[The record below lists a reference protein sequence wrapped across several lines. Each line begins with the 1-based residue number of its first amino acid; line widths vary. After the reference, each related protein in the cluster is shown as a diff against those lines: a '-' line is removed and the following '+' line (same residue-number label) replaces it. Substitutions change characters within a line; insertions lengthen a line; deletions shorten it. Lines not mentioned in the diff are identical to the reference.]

1 MTQKSEILNYLKK
14 NKSINQLV
22 AFNEFR
28 CFRLAPRILELR
40 DDGHNIETVFIT
52 DPKTKKT
59 YAEYKLEK
67 KKWKI

>member
-40 DDGHNIETVFIT
+40 DEINYYYFIFNVISQYFCGESLFH
-52 DPKTKKT
+52 K
-59 YAEYKLEK
+59 Y
-67 KKWKI
+67 